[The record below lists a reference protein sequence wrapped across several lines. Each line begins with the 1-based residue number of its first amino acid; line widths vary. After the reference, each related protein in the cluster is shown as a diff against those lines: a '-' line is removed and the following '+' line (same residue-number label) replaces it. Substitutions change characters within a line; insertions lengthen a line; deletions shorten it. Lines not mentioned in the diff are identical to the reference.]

1 MNAVR
6 KMIFLLGA
14 ALILFGAPPTVA
26 AESDDAQVP
35 LTINLAARPAVISPS
50 ARGTVHPRV
59 LFQGAVVVVPCP
71 ASVHYVAER
80 VSNCLFCDCRSNL
93 RSLCLL
99 RC

>member
-6 KMIFLLGA
+6 KMTLLLGA
-14 ALILFGAPPTVA
+14 ALILFGTSPTVA
-26 AESDDAQVP
+26 AESDDAHVP
-35 LTINLAARPAVISPS
+35 LTIDLAARPAVISPS

-59 LFQGAVVVVPCP
+59 LFQGAVVAVRCP

-80 VSNCLFCDCRSNL
+80 VSNCVFYDCRFNL